1 MKLYTFL
8 SSEVYHLDPKDVNDL
23 PDTQG
28 AVPMK
33 GMDGQ
38 VVILLGNNKKQISDS
53 LYQGRAVVLQSIEN
67 KVDYILIRLKS
78 CCAAVWA
85 FKIRCNKVIIG

>member
-8 SSEVYHLDPKDVNDL
+8 SSEIYHLDPKDVNDL

-28 AVPMK
+28 AVPIK

-38 VVILLGNNKKQISDS
+38 VVILLGNGKKQIEDS

-67 KVDYILIRLKS
+67 KTDYIPVRI
-78 CCAAVWA
+78 A
-85 FKIRCNKVIIG
+85 FHRVTPWYD